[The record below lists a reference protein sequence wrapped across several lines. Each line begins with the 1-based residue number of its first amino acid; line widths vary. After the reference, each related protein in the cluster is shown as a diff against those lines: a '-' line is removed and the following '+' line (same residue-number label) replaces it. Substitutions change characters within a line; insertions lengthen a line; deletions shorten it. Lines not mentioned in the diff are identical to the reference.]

1 MAEIRISGEDFDAW
15 RSQRLKELQGRSLRR
30 DQPSEAAV
38 WSDYEL
44 PYSGRKPAL
53 TEQEQIAGIIDKA
66 TRQVTP
72 AQERVKSVLFSRLT
86 DDADTKSLRGRDT
99 FERLAETLRQ
109 ANLSEVKRTPAG
121 KPVQKIGGIGNIIET
136 PSAPTAEQ
144 QAAASQTQQNW
155 KKERDSYDFLALGN
169 IGGKGSPVEPSPAKQ
184 GGIGKVRYIGD
195 PFDSRRN
202 TPVPQAQNI
211 PGLPSKT
218 SRPLKSPWPFQTPGK
233 AGDQLQQDF
242 ADEQPTI
249 EKVNRRLQNKIRT
262 EPVESQT
269 SGQIQESN
277 LAKILRGEANSGI
290 VRQASM
296 LSGRFENVRKE
307 PEGGTYK
314 PRRTRPP
321 REIPGDI
328 IAQTPTGTVGGERKY
343 DRQERINQIP
353 YSKGTDGPAY
363 DLMYG
368 DYVGGFKR
376 NAGELDDL
384 QRSIY
389 QKTQDQLDNP
399 GNDPVDPSTVN
410 VQKKSGEIGPAF
422 TLDVVERG
430 GDKQLKQGGTVDPTR
445 IVEQRTVNPDATAS
459 FLRDKEISLG
469 KRAQEIKNEFKTR
482 LIGGNVLNEKLR
494 KGQLT
499 RAENLSKEQ
508 LIKAGVNPNKI
519 GSFIGIMRSLKTDP
533 RASVKANAQL
543 QPSAE
548 MGVSA
553 AGLRARDRGV
563 EETNIYRAMDTRTG
577 EQLKTERI
585 NSNLAA
591 VEELLYRVGRPTALD
606 NDAVREA
613 LAELDGS
620 TISGRAKRGALGR
633 RAKTTITQQE
643 LDNAINRGQIQAKGR
658 EGDAL
663 VIARKDGSTTKLI
676 PFTDQGRTGYYVSDS
691 FESYATGPAP
701 TLTQRGDAATE
712 VKVKGI
718 RTKAEELGGQ
728 KFNQYIDALA
738 KGALTQQPVEGTQ
751 RALNDLANI
760 ILNGPELGVSD
771 EQVKLIYNDF
781 AARHPEGSNARTLL
795 NQALIEQSAGGR
807 EVDLFSEEAIGPDAD
822 YGKSSTADIQ
832 EMFEDAPIEKPYD
845 EATNGGS
852 DNGEMRKEVYNG
864 NGYGLK
870 GDDYISGTRFGEEGR
885 NPIGAGDPKWRGTGV
900 NTSYMDA
907 DPRFGGV
914 VGRGL
919 TGKELSL
926 ADEIRAKYLP
936 PSNALNAP
944 VSSNGE
950 IPYKDYR
957 AVANLTGAELGS
969 DLQNRAMA
977 IQAQRIAK
985 LRRGL

>member
-1 MAEIRISGEDFDAW
+1 
-15 RSQRLKELQGRSLRR
+15 
-30 DQPSEAAV
+30 
-38 WSDYEL
+38 
-44 PYSGRKPAL
+44 
-53 TEQEQIAGIIDKA
+53 
-66 TRQVTP
+66 
-72 AQERVKSVLFSRLT
+72 
-86 DDADTKSLRGRDT
+86 
-99 FERLAETLRQ
+99 
-109 ANLSEVKRTPAG
+109 
-121 KPVQKIGGIGNIIET
+121 
-136 PSAPTAEQ
+136 
-144 QAAASQTQQNW
+144 
-155 KKERDSYDFLALGN
+155 
-169 IGGKGSPVEPSPAKQ
+169 
-184 GGIGKVRYIGD
+184 
-195 PFDSRRN
+195 
-202 TPVPQAQNI
+202 
-211 PGLPSKT
+211 
-218 SRPLKSPWPFQTPGK
+218 
-233 AGDQLQQDF
+233 
-242 ADEQPTI
+242 
-249 EKVNRRLQNKIRT
+249 
-262 EPVESQT
+262 
-269 SGQIQESN
+269 
-277 LAKILRGEANSGI
+277 
-290 VRQASM
+290 M
-296 LSGRFENVRKE
+296 LSGRFENVRK
-307 PEGGTYK
+307 K
-314 PRRTRPP
+314 PTK
-321 REIPGDI
+321 EQITEKIPGDI
-328 IAQTPTGTVGGERKY
+328 IAQTPSGTVGGERKY

-363 DLMYG
+363 DLIYG

-384 QRSIY
+384 QKSIY

-469 KRAQEIKNEFKTR
+469 KRVQEIKNEFKTR
-482 LIGGNVLNEKLR
+482 LIGRTALADKYQ
-494 KGQLT
+494 KGQFT
-499 RAENLSKEQ
+499 PAQNLSKEQ
-508 LIKAGVNPNKI
+508 LIKAGIDPSKI
-519 GSFIGIMRSLKTDP
+519 GSFAGIMRSSGEDP
-533 RASVKANAQL
+533 RASVRANAQL

-553 AGLRARDRGV
+553 AGLRSRNRGV
-563 EETNIYRAMDTRTG
+563 QETNIYKAMDTRSD
-577 EQLKTERI
+577 EQLTTQKTI
-585 NSNLAA
+585 PDGKDKK
-591 VEELLYRVGRPTALD
+591 ELLYRVGRPTALD

-620 TISGRAKRGALGR
+620 TISGRAKRGAFGS

-643 LDNAINRGQIQAKGR
+643 LDNAINRGQIQARGR

-663 VIARKDGSTTKLI
+663 VIARRDGSTTKLI
-676 PFTDQGRTGYYVSDS
+676 PFADQGRTGYYVSDA

-712 VKVKGI
+712 AKVKGI
-718 RTKAEELGGQ
+718 RTRAEKLGGQ
-728 KFNQYIDALA
+728 GFNQYIDALA
-738 KGALTQQPVEGTQ
+738 KGALTQQPTEGTQ
-751 RALNDLANI
+751 RALSDLANI

-832 EMFEDAPIEKPYD
+832 EMFEDAPIDKPYD
-845 EATNGGS
+845 EAVNGGV
-852 DNGEMRKEVYNG
+852 DNGEVRKEVYNG

-870 GDDYISGTRFGEEGR
+870 GDDYVSGTRFGDEGR
-885 NPIGAGDPKWRGTGV
+885 NPIGAGNPKWRGTGV
-900 NTSYMDA
+900 ARGYIA
-907 DPRFGGV
+907 DDGEVVFPRFNDQRI
-914 VGRGL
+914 GRGISSQNR
-919 TGKELSL
+919 SL

-944 VSSNGE
+944 ASSNGE

>member
-1 MAEIRISGEDFDAW
+1 MAKDILGVLGSGLDDYGD
-15 RSQRLKELQGRSLRR
+15 SPIPGSRR
-30 DQPSEAAV
+30 DK
-38 WSDYEL
+38 L
-44 PYSGRKPAL
+44 L
-53 TEQEQIAGIIDKA
+53 
-66 TRQVTP
+66 
-72 AQERVKSVLFSRLT
+72 
-86 DDADTKSLRGRDT
+86 
-99 FERLAETLRQ
+99 RLAETLK
-109 ANLSEVKRTPAG
+109 AADLSEVKRDRQG
-121 KPVQKIGGIGNIIET
+121 QLVQRTGGIGNI
-136 PSAPTAEQ
+136 
-144 QAAASQTQQNW
+144 
-155 KKERDSYDFLALGN
+155 RD
-169 IGGKGSPVEPSPAKQ
+169 
-184 GGIGKVRYIGD
+184 IGD
-195 PFDSRRN
+195 PNDSRRN
-202 TPVPQAQNI
+202 TPVPQQANI
-211 PGLPSKT
+211 PGLPSVAQEMADQG
-218 SRPLKSPWPFQTPGK
+218 RPLKSAWPFQTPGK

-262 EPVESQT
+262 EPVESKT
-269 SGQIQESN
+269 SGQMQESN

-290 VRQASM
+290 VRQPSM
-296 LSGRFENVRKE
+296 LSGRFENVRK
-307 PEGGTYK
+307 K
-314 PRRTRPP
+314 PT
-321 REIPGDI
+321 EEQVAEKIPGDI
-328 IAQTPTGTVGGERKY
+328 IAQTPTGTVGGERKNE
-343 DRQERINQIP
+343 RQERINQIP

-363 DLMYG
+363 DLIYG
-368 DYVGGFKR
+368 DYIGGFKR

-384 QRSIY
+384 QKSIY

-469 KRAQEIKNEFKTR
+469 KRVQEIKNEFKTR
-482 LIGGNVLNEKLR
+482 LIGRTALADKYQ
-494 KGQLT
+494 KGQFT
-499 RAENLSKEQ
+499 PAQNLSKEQ
-508 LIKAGVNPNKI
+508 LIKAGIDPSKI
-519 GSFIGIMRSLKTDP
+519 GSFAGIMRSSGEDP
-533 RASVKANAQL
+533 RASVRANAQL

-553 AGLRARDRGV
+553 AGLRSRNRGV
-563 EETNIYRAMDTRTG
+563 QETNIYKAMDTRSD
-577 EQLKTERI
+577 EQLTTQKTI
-585 NSNLAA
+585 PDGKDKK
-591 VEELLYRVGRPTALD
+591 ELLYRVGRPTALD

-620 TISGRAKRGALGR
+620 TISGRAKRGAFGS

-643 LDNAINRGQIQAKGR
+643 LDNAINSGQIQARGR

-663 VIARKDGSTTKLI
+663 VIARRDGSTTKLI
-676 PFTDQGRTGYYVSDS
+676 PFADQGRTGYYVSDA

-701 TLTQRGDAATE
+701 TLTQRGDAVTE
-712 VKVKGI
+712 AKVKGI
-718 RTKAEELGGQ
+718 RTRAEKLGGQ
-728 KFNQYIDALA
+728 GFNQYIDALA
-738 KGALTQQPVEGTQ
+738 KGALTQQPTEGTQ
-751 RALNDLANI
+751 RALSDLANI

-822 YGKSSTADIQ
+822 YGKSSSADIQ
-832 EMFEDAPIEKPYD
+832 EMFEDTPIDKPYD
-845 EATNGGS
+845 EAVNGGV

-870 GDDYISGTRFGEEGR
+870 GDDYVSGTRFGEEGR
-885 NPIGAGDPKWRGTGV
+885 NPVGAGDPNWKGTGV
-900 NTSYMDA
+900 RTSYMDA

-944 VSSNGE
+944 ASSNGE

>member
-1 MAEIRISGEDFDAW
+1 MAKDILGVLGSGLDDYGD
-15 RSQRLKELQGRSLRR
+15 SPIPGSRR
-30 DQPSEAAV
+30 D
-38 WSDYEL
+38 
-44 PYSGRKPAL
+44 K
-53 TEQEQIAGIIDKA
+53 
-66 TRQVTP
+66 
-72 AQERVKSVLFSRLT
+72 LF
-86 DDADTKSLRGRDT
+86 
-99 FERLAETLRQ
+99 RLAATLK
-109 ANLSEVKRTPAG
+109 AADLSEVKRDRQG
-121 KPVQKIGGIGNIIET
+121 QLVQRTGGIGNI
-136 PSAPTAEQ
+136 
-144 QAAASQTQQNW
+144 
-155 KKERDSYDFLALGN
+155 RD
-169 IGGKGSPVEPSPAKQ
+169 
-184 GGIGKVRYIGD
+184 IGD
-195 PFDSRRN
+195 PNDSRRN
-202 TPVPQAQNI
+202 TPVPQQANI
-211 PGLPSKT
+211 PGIPGAMNTSPNINQAIASSVGENIDFKNAPSLSPSPEDPELPRV
-218 SRPLKSPWPFQTPGK
+218 SRQSNQQTPNITSERK
-233 AGDQLQQDF
+233 
-242 ADEQPTI
+242 E
-249 EKVNRRLQNKIRT
+249 
-262 EPVESQT
+262 
-269 SGQIQESN
+269 SGQMQESN
-277 LAKILRGEANSGI
+277 LAKILRGESSSGI
-290 VRQASM
+290 VRQPSM
-296 LSGRFENVRKE
+296 LSGRFENVRK
-307 PEGGTYK
+307 K
-314 PRRTRPP
+314 PTK
-321 REIPGDI
+321 EQITEKIPGDI
-328 IAQTPTGTVGGERKY
+328 IAQTPSGTVGGERKY

-363 DLMYG
+363 DLIYG

-482 LIGGNVLNEKLR
+482 LIGRTALADKYQ
-494 KGQLT
+494 KGQFT
-499 RAENLSKEQ
+499 PAQNLSKEQ
-508 LIKAGVNPNKI
+508 LIKAGIDPSKI
-519 GSFIGIMRSLKTDP
+519 GSFAGIMRSSGEDP
-533 RASVKANAQL
+533 RASVRANAQL

-553 AGLRARDRGV
+553 AGLRSRNRGV
-563 EETNIYRAMDTRTG
+563 QETNIYKAMDTRSD
-577 EQLKTERI
+577 EQLTTKRTIPDGKDHSKEI
-585 NSNLAA
+585 
-591 VEELLYRVGRPTALD
+591 EELLYRVGRPTALD

-633 RAKTTITQQE
+633 RDKTTITQQE
-643 LDNAINRGQIQAKGR
+643 LDNAINRGQVQAKGR

-663 VIARKDGSTTKLI
+663 VIARRDGSTTKLI
-676 PFTDQGRTGYYVSDS
+676 PFADQGRTGYYVSDA

-712 VKVKGI
+712 AKVKGI
-718 RTKAEELGGQ
+718 RTRAEKLGGQ
-728 KFNQYIDALA
+728 GFNQYIDALA
-738 KGALTQQPVEGTQ
+738 KGALTQQPTEGTQ
-751 RALNDLANI
+751 RALSDLANI

-832 EMFEDAPIEKPYD
+832 EMFEEAPIDKPYD
-845 EATNGGS
+845 EAVNGGV
-852 DNGEMRKEVYNG
+852 DNGEVRKEVYNG

-870 GDDYISGTRFGEEGR
+870 GDDYVSGTRFGDEGR
-885 NPIGAGDPKWRGTGV
+885 NPIGAGNPKWRGTGV
-900 NTSYMDA
+900 ARGYIA
-907 DPRFGGV
+907 DDGEVVFPRFNDQRI
-914 VGRGL
+914 GRGISSQNR
-919 TGKELSL
+919 SL

-944 VSSNGE
+944 ASSNGE

>member
-1 MAEIRISGEDFDAW
+1 MAKDILGVLGSGLDDYGD
-15 RSQRLKELQGRSLRR
+15 SPIPGSRR
-30 DQPSEAAV
+30 DK
-38 WSDYEL
+38 L
-44 PYSGRKPAL
+44 L
-53 TEQEQIAGIIDKA
+53 
-66 TRQVTP
+66 
-72 AQERVKSVLFSRLT
+72 
-86 DDADTKSLRGRDT
+86 
-99 FERLAETLRQ
+99 RLAETLK
-109 ANLSEVKRTPAG
+109 AADLSEVKRDRQG
-121 KPVQKIGGIGNIIET
+121 QLVQRTGGIGNI
-136 PSAPTAEQ
+136 
-144 QAAASQTQQNW
+144 
-155 KKERDSYDFLALGN
+155 RD
-169 IGGKGSPVEPSPAKQ
+169 
-184 GGIGKVRYIGD
+184 IGD
-195 PFDSRRN
+195 PNDSRRN
-202 TPVPQAQNI
+202 TPVPQQANI
-211 PGLPSKT
+211 PGLPSVAQEMADQG
-218 SRPLKSPWPFQTPGK
+218 RPLKSAWPFQTPGK
-233 AGDQLQQDF
+233 AGDQLKQDF

-269 SGQIQESN
+269 SGQMQESN

-290 VRQASM
+290 VRQPSM
-296 LSGRFENVRKE
+296 LSGRFENVRK
-307 PEGGTYK
+307 K
-314 PRRTRPP
+314 PT
-321 REIPGDI
+321 EEQVAEKIPGDI
-328 IAQTPTGTVGGERKY
+328 IAQTPTGTVGGERINE
-343 DRQERINQIP
+343 RQERINQIP

-363 DLMYG
+363 DLIYG

-384 QRSIY
+384 QKSIY

-469 KRAQEIKNEFKTR
+469 KRVQEIKNEFKTR
-482 LIGGNVLNEKLR
+482 LIGRTALADKYQ
-494 KGQLT
+494 KGQFT
-499 RAENLSKEQ
+499 PAQNLSKEQ
-508 LIKAGVNPNKI
+508 LIKAGIDPSKI
-519 GSFIGIMRSLKTDP
+519 GSFAGIMRSSGEDP
-533 RASVKANAQL
+533 RASVRANAQL

-553 AGLRARDRGV
+553 AGLRSRNRGV
-563 EETNIYRAMDTRTG
+563 QETNIYKAMDTRSD
-577 EQLKTERI
+577 EQLTTQKTI
-585 NSNLAA
+585 PDGKDKK
-591 VEELLYRVGRPTALD
+591 ELLYRVGRPTALD

-620 TISGRAKRGALGR
+620 TISGRAKRGAFGS

-643 LDNAINRGQIQAKGR
+643 LDNAINRGQIQARGR

-663 VIARKDGSTTKLI
+663 VIARRDGSTTKLI
-676 PFTDQGRTGYYVSDS
+676 PFADQGRTGYYVSDA

-701 TLTQRGDAATE
+701 TLTQRGDAVTE
-712 VKVKGI
+712 AKVKGI
-718 RTKAEELGGQ
+718 RTRAEKLGGQ
-728 KFNQYIDALA
+728 GFNQYIDALA
-738 KGALTQQPVEGTQ
+738 KGALTQQPTEGTQ
-751 RALNDLANI
+751 RALSDLANI

-832 EMFEDAPIEKPYD
+832 EMFEEAPIDKPYD

-870 GDDYISGTRFGEEGR
+870 GDDYVSGTRFGEEGR
-885 NPIGAGDPKWRGTGV
+885 NPVGAGDPNWKGTGV
-900 NTSYMDA
+900 RTSYMDA

-944 VSSNGE
+944 ASSNGE

>member
-1 MAEIRISGEDFDAW
+1 MAKDILGVLGSGLDDYGDSPIPGSRRDKLLRLA
-15 RSQRLKELQGRSLRR
+15 QQLKEGDLSQ
-30 DQPSEAAV
+30 
-38 WSDYEL
+38 
-44 PYSGRKPAL
+44 
-53 TEQEQIAGIIDKA
+53 
-66 TRQVTP
+66 TR
-72 AQERVKSVLFSRLT
+72 
-86 DDADTKSLRGRDT
+86 
-99 FERLAETLRQ
+99 
-109 ANLSEVKRTPAG
+109 EVEYRP
-121 KPVQKIGGIGNIIET
+121 QIET

-144 QAAASQTQQNW
+144 QAAASQAQQNW

-184 GGIGKVRYIGD
+184 GGIGNVRYIGD

-211 PGLPSKT
+211 PGLPSKE

-290 VRQASM
+290 VRQPSM

-307 PEGGTYK
+307 PEEGTYR

-363 DLMYG
+363 DLIYG

-430 GDKQLKQGGTVDPTR
+430 RDKQLKQGGTVDPTR

-585 NSNLAA
+585 NSNLAP

-620 TISGRAKRGALGR
+620 TISGRAKRVALGR

-676 PFTDQGRTGYYVSDS
+676 PFTDQGRTGYYVSDA

-738 KGALTQQPVEGTQ
+738 KGALTQQPTEGTQ
-751 RALNDLANI
+751 RAISDLANMI
-760 ILNGPELGVSD
+760 VNGPELGVSD
-771 EQVKLIYNDF
+771 EQVKLIFNDF
-781 AARHPEGSNARTLL
+781 AARHPEGSNARKLL
-795 NQALIEQSAGGR
+795 NAALYDQSRKESGAIESGGEVYMVRQPR

-870 GDDYISGTRFGEEGR
+870 GDDYVSGTRFGEEGR
-885 NPIGAGDPKWRGTGV
+885 NPVGAGDPNWRGTGV
-900 NTSYMDA
+900 RTSYMDA

-944 VSSNGE
+944 ASSNGE

>member
-1 MAEIRISGEDFDAW
+1 MAE
-15 RSQRLKELQGRSLRR
+15 
-30 DQPSEAAV
+30 V
-38 WSDYEL
+38 WSNYDL
-44 PYSGRKPAL
+44 PYSSRKKAL
-53 TEQEQIAGIIDKA
+53 TEQEEIAGIFDKA
-66 TRQVTP
+66 TRQQKSTP
-72 AQERVKSVLFSRLT
+72 ERVKEVLGSSLT
-86 DDADTKSLRGRDT
+86 DDSLIPGSRRDKL
-99 FERLAETLRQ
+99 FRLAQQLKEGD
-109 ANLSEVKRTPAG
+109 LSQTREVEYRP
-121 KPVQKIGGIGNIIET
+121 QIET

-144 QAAASQTQQNW
+144 QAAASQSQQNW

-184 GGIGKVRYIGD
+184 GGIGNVRYIGD

-211 PGLPSKT
+211 PGLPSKP

-269 SGQIQESN
+269 SGQMQESN

-296 LSGRFENVRKE
+296 LSGRFENVRK
-307 PEGGTYK
+307 K
-314 PRRTRPP
+314 PT
-321 REIPGDI
+321 EEQIAEKIPGDI
-328 IAQTPTGTVGGERKY
+328 IAQTPTGTVGGERRNE
-343 DRQERINQIP
+343 RQERINQIP

-363 DLMYG
+363 DLIYG

-384 QRSIY
+384 QKSIY

-445 IVEQRTVNPDATAS
+445 IVEQRAVNPDATAS

-482 LIGGNVLNEKLR
+482 LIGRTALAGKYQ
-494 KGQLT
+494 KGQFT
-499 RAENLSKEQ
+499 PAQNLSKEQ
-508 LIKAGVNPNKI
+508 LIKAGVDPNEI
-519 GSFIGIMRSLKTDP
+519 GSFAGIMRSSGADP
-533 RASVKANAQL
+533 RASVRANAQL

-553 AGLRARDRGV
+553 AGLRSRNRGV
-563 EETNIYRAMDTRTG
+563 QETNIYKAMDTRSD
-577 EQLKTERI
+577 EQLTTQKTIPVGKDKSDEI
-585 NSNLAA
+585 K
-591 VEELLYRVGRPTALD
+591 ELLYRVGRPTALD

-613 LAELDGS
+613 LAESDGS
-620 TISGRAKRGALGR
+620 TISGRAKRGAFGS

-663 VIARKDGSTTKLI
+663 IIARRDGSTTKLI
-676 PFTDQGRTGYYVSDS
+676 PFADQGRTGYYVSDA

-718 RTKAEELGGQ
+718 RTKAEKLGGQ
-728 KFNQYIDALA
+728 GFNQYIDALA
-738 KGALTQQPVEGTQ
+738 KGALTQQPTEGTQ
-751 RALNDLANI
+751 RALSDLANI

-870 GDDYISGTRFGEEGR
+870 GDDYVSGTRFGEEGR

>member
-1 MAEIRISGEDFDAW
+1 MAKDILGVLGSGLDDYGD
-15 RSQRLKELQGRSLRR
+15 SPIPGSRR
-30 DQPSEAAV
+30 DK
-38 WSDYEL
+38 L
-44 PYSGRKPAL
+44 L
-53 TEQEQIAGIIDKA
+53 
-66 TRQVTP
+66 
-72 AQERVKSVLFSRLT
+72 
-86 DDADTKSLRGRDT
+86 
-99 FERLAETLRQ
+99 RLAETLK
-109 ANLSEVKRTPAG
+109 AADLSEVKRDRQG
-121 KPVQKIGGIGNIIET
+121 QLVQRTGGIGNI
-136 PSAPTAEQ
+136 
-144 QAAASQTQQNW
+144 
-155 KKERDSYDFLALGN
+155 RDL
-169 IGGKGSPVEPSPAKQ
+169 
-184 GGIGKVRYIGD
+184 GD
-195 PFDSRRN
+195 PNDSRRN
-202 TPVPQAQNI
+202 TPVPQQANI
-211 PGLPSKT
+211 PGLPSVAQEMADQG
-218 SRPLKSPWPFQTPGK
+218 RPLKSAWPFQTPGK

-269 SGQIQESN
+269 SGQMQESN

-290 VRQASM
+290 VRHPSM
-296 LSGRFENVRKE
+296 LSGRFENVRK
-307 PEGGTYK
+307 K
-314 PRRTRPP
+314 PT
-321 REIPGDI
+321 EEQVAEKIPGDI
-328 IAQTPTGTVGGERKY
+328 IAQTPTGTVGGERRNE
-343 DRQERINQIP
+343 RQERINQIP

-363 DLMYG
+363 DLIYG

-384 QRSIY
+384 QKSIY

-469 KRAQEIKNEFKTR
+469 KRVQEIKNEFKTR
-482 LIGGNVLNEKLR
+482 LIGRTALADKYQ
-494 KGQLT
+494 KGQFT
-499 RAENLSKEQ
+499 PAQNLSKEQ
-508 LIKAGVNPNKI
+508 LIKAGIDPSKI
-519 GSFIGIMRSLKTDP
+519 GSFAGIMRSSGEDP
-533 RASVKANAQL
+533 RASVRANAQL

-553 AGLRARDRGV
+553 AGLRSRNRGV
-563 EETNIYRAMDTRTG
+563 QETNIYKAMDTRSD
-577 EQLKTERI
+577 EQLTTQKTI
-585 NSNLAA
+585 PDGKDKK
-591 VEELLYRVGRPTALD
+591 ELLYRVGRPTALD

-620 TISGRAKRGALGR
+620 TISGRAKRGAFGS

-643 LDNAINRGQIQAKGR
+643 LDNSINRGQIQARGR

-663 VIARKDGSTTKLI
+663 VIARRDGSTTKLI
-676 PFTDQGRTGYYVSDS
+676 PFADQGRTGYYVSDA

-701 TLTQRGDAATE
+701 TLTQRGDAATAA
-712 VKVKGI
+712 KVKGI
-718 RTKAEELGGQ
+718 RTRAEKLGGQ
-728 KFNQYIDALA
+728 GFNQYIDALA

-832 EMFEDAPIEKPYD
+832 EMFEEAPIDKPYD
-845 EATNGGS
+845 EAVNGGV
-852 DNGEMRKEVYNG
+852 DNGEVRKEVYNG

-870 GDDYISGTRFGEEGR
+870 GDDYVSGTRFGDEGR
-885 NPIGAGDPKWRGTGV
+885 NPIGAGNPKWRGTGV
-900 NTSYMDA
+900 ARGYIA
-907 DPRFGGV
+907 DDGEVVFPRFNDQRI
-914 VGRGL
+914 GRGISSQNR
-919 TGKELSL
+919 SL

-944 VSSNGE
+944 ASSNGE

>member
-1 MAEIRISGEDFDAW
+1 MAKDILGVLGSGLDDYGDSPIPGSRRDKLLRLA
-15 RSQRLKELQGRSLRR
+15 QQLKEGDLSQ
-30 DQPSEAAV
+30 
-38 WSDYEL
+38 
-44 PYSGRKPAL
+44 
-53 TEQEQIAGIIDKA
+53 
-66 TRQVTP
+66 TR
-72 AQERVKSVLFSRLT
+72 
-86 DDADTKSLRGRDT
+86 
-99 FERLAETLRQ
+99 
-109 ANLSEVKRTPAG
+109 EVEYRP
-121 KPVQKIGGIGNIIET
+121 QIET

-144 QAAASQTQQNW
+144 QAAASQAQQNW

-184 GGIGKVRYIGD
+184 GGIGNVRYIGD

-211 PGLPSKT
+211 PGLPSKA
-218 SRPLKSPWPFQTPGK
+218 SRPLKSPWPLQTPGK

-269 SGQIQESN
+269 SGQMQESN

-296 LSGRFENVRKE
+296 LSGRFENVRK
-307 PEGGTYK
+307 K
-314 PRRTRPP
+314 PT
-321 REIPGDI
+321 EEQIAEKIPGDI
-328 IAQTPTGTVGGERKY
+328 IAQTPTGTVGGERRNE
-343 DRQERINQIP
+343 RQEKINQIP

-363 DLMYG
+363 DLIYG

-384 QRSIY
+384 QKSIY

-469 KRAQEIKNEFKTR
+469 KRVQEIKNEFKTR
-482 LIGGNVLNEKLR
+482 LIGRTALADKLQ
-494 KGQLT
+494 KGQFT
-499 RAENLSKEQ
+499 PAQNLSKEQ
-508 LIKAGVNPNKI
+508 LIKAGIDPNKI
-519 GSFIGIMRSLKTDP
+519 GSFAGIMRSSGEDP
-533 RASVKANAQL
+533 RASVRANAQL

-553 AGLRARDRGV
+553 AGLRSRNRGV
-563 EETNIYRAMDTRTG
+563 QETNIYKAMDTRSD
-577 EQLKTERI
+577 EQITTQKTIPVGKDKSREI
-585 NSNLAA
+585 
-591 VEELLYRVGRPTALD
+591 EELLYRVGRPTAID
-606 NDAVREA
+606 VDAGREA
-613 LAELDGS
+613 LSQIDGS
-620 TISGRAKRGALGR
+620 TISGRAKRGAFGS

-643 LDNAINRGQIQAKGR
+643 LDNAINRGQIRTIGNKELSEAVEQGEIKPIDTTGN
-658 EGDAL
+658 AL
-663 VIARKDGSTTKLI
+663 VIQRKDGTVTKLI
-676 PFTDQGRTGYYVSDS
+676 PFADQGRTGYYVSDA

-712 VKVKGI
+712 AKVKGI
-718 RTKAEELGGQ
+718 RTRAESKLGGQ
-728 KFNQYIDALA
+728 GFNQYIDALA
-738 KGALTQQPVEGTQ
+738 KGALTQQPTEGTQ
-751 RALNDLANI
+751 RALSDLANI

-807 EVDLFSEEAIGPDAD
+807 EVDLFSEEAIGPDAN
-822 YGKSSTADIQ
+822 YGKSSTADIK
-832 EMFEDAPIEKPYD
+832 EMFEESPIEKPYD

-870 GDDYISGTRFGEEGR
+870 GDDYVSGTRFGEEGR

-944 VSSNGE
+944 ASSNGE

>member
-1 MAEIRISGEDFDAW
+1 MAKDILGVLGSGLDDYGD
-15 RSQRLKELQGRSLRR
+15 SPIPGSRR
-30 DQPSEAAV
+30 DK
-38 WSDYEL
+38 L
-44 PYSGRKPAL
+44 L
-53 TEQEQIAGIIDKA
+53 
-66 TRQVTP
+66 
-72 AQERVKSVLFSRLT
+72 
-86 DDADTKSLRGRDT
+86 
-99 FERLAETLRQ
+99 RLAETLK
-109 ANLSEVKRTPAG
+109 AADLSEVKRDRQG
-121 KPVQKIGGIGNIIET
+121 QLVQRTGGIGNI
-136 PSAPTAEQ
+136 
-144 QAAASQTQQNW
+144 
-155 KKERDSYDFLALGN
+155 RD
-169 IGGKGSPVEPSPAKQ
+169 
-184 GGIGKVRYIGD
+184 IGD
-195 PFDSRRN
+195 PNDSRRN
-202 TPVPQAQNI
+202 TPVPQQANI
-211 PGLPSKT
+211 PGLPSVAQEMADQG
-218 SRPLKSPWPFQTPGK
+218 RPLKSAWPFQTPGK
-233 AGDQLQQDF
+233 AGDQLKQDF

-269 SGQIQESN
+269 SGQMQESN

-290 VRQASM
+290 VRQPSM
-296 LSGRFENVRKE
+296 LSGRFENVRK
-307 PEGGTYK
+307 K
-314 PRRTRPP
+314 PT
-321 REIPGDI
+321 EEQVAEKIPGDI
-328 IAQTPTGTVGGERKY
+328 IAQTPTGTVGGERRNE
-343 DRQERINQIP
+343 RQERINQIP

-363 DLMYG
+363 DLIYG

-384 QRSIY
+384 QKSIY

-469 KRAQEIKNEFKTR
+469 KRVQEIKNEFKTR
-482 LIGGNVLNEKLR
+482 LIGRTALADKYQ
-494 KGQLT
+494 KGQFT
-499 RAENLSKEQ
+499 PAQNLSKEQ
-508 LIKAGVNPNKI
+508 LIKAGIDPSKI
-519 GSFIGIMRSLKTDP
+519 GSFAGIMRSSGEDP
-533 RASVKANAQL
+533 RASVRANAQL

-553 AGLRARDRGV
+553 AGLRSRNRGV
-563 EETNIYRAMDTRTG
+563 QETNIYKAMDTRSD
-577 EQLKTERI
+577 EQLTTQKTI
-585 NSNLAA
+585 PDGKDKK
-591 VEELLYRVGRPTALD
+591 ELLYRVGRPTALD

-620 TISGRAKRGALGR
+620 TISGRAKRGAFGS

-643 LDNAINRGQIQAKGR
+643 LDNAINRGQIQARGR

-663 VIARKDGSTTKLI
+663 VIARRDGSTTKLI
-676 PFTDQGRTGYYVSDS
+676 PFADQGRTGYYVSDA

-701 TLTQRGDAATE
+701 TLTQRGDAVTE
-712 VKVKGI
+712 AKVKGI
-718 RTKAEELGGQ
+718 RTRAEKLGGQ
-728 KFNQYIDALA
+728 GFNQYIDALA
-738 KGALTQQPVEGTQ
+738 KGALTQQPTEGTQ
-751 RALNDLANI
+751 RALSDLANI

-832 EMFEDAPIEKPYD
+832 EMFEEAPIDKPYD

-870 GDDYISGTRFGEEGR
+870 GDDYVSGTRFGEEGR
-885 NPIGAGDPKWRGTGV
+885 NPVGAGDPNWRGTGV
-900 NTSYMDA
+900 RTSYMDA

-944 VSSNGE
+944 ASSNGE

>member
-1 MAEIRISGEDFDAW
+1 MAKDILGVLGSGLDDYGDSPIPGSRRDKLLRLA
-15 RSQRLKELQGRSLRR
+15 QQLKEGDLSQ
-30 DQPSEAAV
+30 
-38 WSDYEL
+38 
-44 PYSGRKPAL
+44 
-53 TEQEQIAGIIDKA
+53 
-66 TRQVTP
+66 TR
-72 AQERVKSVLFSRLT
+72 
-86 DDADTKSLRGRDT
+86 
-99 FERLAETLRQ
+99 
-109 ANLSEVKRTPAG
+109 EVEYRP
-121 KPVQKIGGIGNIIET
+121 QIET

-144 QAAASQTQQNW
+144 QAAASQAQQNW

-184 GGIGKVRYIGD
+184 GGIGNVRYIGD

-211 PGLPSKT
+211 PGLPSKA
-218 SRPLKSPWPFQTPGK
+218 SRPLKSPWPLQTPGK

-269 SGQIQESN
+269 SGQMQESN

-296 LSGRFENVRKE
+296 LSGRFENVRK
-307 PEGGTYK
+307 K
-314 PRRTRPP
+314 PT
-321 REIPGDI
+321 EEQIAEKIPGDI
-328 IAQTPTGTVGGERKY
+328 IAQTPTGTVGGERRNE
-343 DRQERINQIP
+343 RQEKINQIP

-363 DLMYG
+363 DLIYG

-384 QRSIY
+384 QKSIY

-469 KRAQEIKNEFKTR
+469 KRVQEIKNEFKTR
-482 LIGGNVLNEKLR
+482 LIGRTALADKLQ
-494 KGQLT
+494 KGQFT
-499 RAENLSKEQ
+499 PAQNLSKEQ
-508 LIKAGVNPNKI
+508 LIKAGIDPNKI
-519 GSFIGIMRSLKTDP
+519 GSFAGIMRSSGEDP
-533 RASVKANAQL
+533 RASVRANAQL

-553 AGLRARDRGV
+553 AGLRSRNRGV
-563 EETNIYRAMDTRTG
+563 QETNIYKAMDTRSD
-577 EQLKTERI
+577 EQITTQKTIPVGKDKSREI
-585 NSNLAA
+585 
-591 VEELLYRVGRPTALD
+591 EELLYRVGRPTAID
-606 NDAVREA
+606 VDAGREA
-613 LAELDGS
+613 LSQIDGS
-620 TISGRAKRGALGR
+620 TISGRAKRGAFGS

-643 LDNAINRGQIQAKGR
+643 LDNAINRGQIRTIGNKELSEAVEQGEIKPIDTTGN
-658 EGDAL
+658 AL
-663 VIARKDGSTTKLI
+663 VIQRKDGTVTKLI
-676 PFTDQGRTGYYVSDS
+676 PFADQGRTGYYVSDA

-712 VKVKGI
+712 AKVKGI
-718 RTKAEELGGQ
+718 RTRAESKLGGQ
-728 KFNQYIDALA
+728 GFNQYIDALA
-738 KGALTQQPVEGTQ
+738 KGALTQQPTEGTQ
-751 RALNDLANI
+751 RALSDLANI

-807 EVDLFSEEAIGPDAD
+807 EVDLFSEEAIGPDAN

-832 EMFEDAPIEKPYD
+832 EMFEESPIEKPYD

-870 GDDYISGTRFGEEGR
+870 GDDYVSGTRFGEEGR

-944 VSSNGE
+944 ASSNGE

>member
-1 MAEIRISGEDFDAW
+1 MAKDILGVLGSGLDDYGD
-15 RSQRLKELQGRSLRR
+15 SPIPGSRR
-30 DQPSEAAV
+30 DK
-38 WSDYEL
+38 L
-44 PYSGRKPAL
+44 L
-53 TEQEQIAGIIDKA
+53 
-66 TRQVTP
+66 
-72 AQERVKSVLFSRLT
+72 
-86 DDADTKSLRGRDT
+86 
-99 FERLAETLRQ
+99 RLAETLK
-109 ANLSEVKRTPAG
+109 AADLSEVKRDRQG
-121 KPVQKIGGIGNIIET
+121 QLVQRTGGIGNI
-136 PSAPTAEQ
+136 
-144 QAAASQTQQNW
+144 
-155 KKERDSYDFLALGN
+155 RD
-169 IGGKGSPVEPSPAKQ
+169 
-184 GGIGKVRYIGD
+184 IGD
-195 PFDSRRN
+195 PNDSRRN
-202 TPVPQAQNI
+202 TPVPQQANI
-211 PGLPSKT
+211 PGLPSVAQEMADQG
-218 SRPLKSPWPFQTPGK
+218 RPLKSAWPFQTPGK

-262 EPVESQT
+262 EPVESKT
-269 SGQIQESN
+269 SGQMQESN

-290 VRQASM
+290 VRQPSM
-296 LSGRFENVRKE
+296 LSGRFENVRK
-307 PEGGTYK
+307 K
-314 PRRTRPP
+314 PT
-321 REIPGDI
+321 EEQVAEKIPGDI
-328 IAQTPTGTVGGERKY
+328 IAQTPTGTVGGERKNE
-343 DRQERINQIP
+343 RQERINQIP

-363 DLMYG
+363 DLIYG

-384 QRSIY
+384 QKSIY

-469 KRAQEIKNEFKTR
+469 KRVQEIKNEFKTR
-482 LIGGNVLNEKLR
+482 LIGRTALADKYQ
-494 KGQLT
+494 KGQFT
-499 RAENLSKEQ
+499 PAQNLSKEQ
-508 LIKAGVNPNKI
+508 LIKAGIDPSKI
-519 GSFIGIMRSLKTDP
+519 GSFAGIMRSSGEDP
-533 RASVKANAQL
+533 RASVRANAQL

-553 AGLRARDRGV
+553 AGLRSRNRGV
-563 EETNIYRAMDTRTG
+563 QETNIYKAMDTRSD
-577 EQLKTERI
+577 EQLTTQKTI
-585 NSNLAA
+585 PDGKDKK
-591 VEELLYRVGRPTALD
+591 ELLYRVGRPTALD

-620 TISGRAKRGALGR
+620 TISGRAKRGAFGS

-643 LDNAINRGQIQAKGR
+643 LDNAINSGQIQARGR

-663 VIARKDGSTTKLI
+663 VIARRDGSTTKLI
-676 PFTDQGRTGYYVSDS
+676 PFADQGRTGYYVSDA

-701 TLTQRGDAATE
+701 TLTQRGDAVTE
-712 VKVKGI
+712 AKVKGI
-718 RTKAEELGGQ
+718 RTRAEKLGGQ
-728 KFNQYIDALA
+728 GFNQYIDALA
-738 KGALTQQPVEGTQ
+738 KGALTQQPTEGTQ
-751 RALNDLANI
+751 RALSDLANI

-822 YGKSSTADIQ
+822 YGKSSSADIQ
-832 EMFEDAPIEKPYD
+832 EMFEDTPIDKPYD
-845 EATNGGS
+845 EAVNGGV

-870 GDDYISGTRFGEEGR
+870 GDDYVSGTRFGEEGR
-885 NPIGAGDPKWRGTGV
+885 NPVGAGDPNWKGTGIR
-900 NTSYMDA
+900 TSYMDA
-907 DPRFGGV
+907 DTRFGGV

-944 VSSNGE
+944 ASSNGE